1 MSAPRA
7 PVTTGKARLNNSSL
21 VGGIVV
27 AIATMVLWLA
37 VTHELGFHGIPVL
50 IAGFVVSAITGI
62 WTRLADL

>member
-7 PVTTGKARLNNSSL
+7 HITTGKASL

-27 AIATMVLWLA
+27 AIASLVLWLA
-37 VTHELGFHGIPVL
+37 VTRELGFHGTPTL
-50 IAGFVVSAITGI
+50 IVGLLVSGAAGT